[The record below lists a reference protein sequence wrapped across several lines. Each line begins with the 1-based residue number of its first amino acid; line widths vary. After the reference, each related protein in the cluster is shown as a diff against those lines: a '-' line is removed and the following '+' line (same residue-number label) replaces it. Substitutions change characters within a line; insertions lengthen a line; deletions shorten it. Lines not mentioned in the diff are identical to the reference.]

1 MTTIA
6 YDGKTLVS
14 DSQSSI
20 GSLKYEDDCQKIFP
34 NVGPFAA
41 LGVAGSYQ
49 DCMDIINVISEY
61 NKIDHIRSLDFK
73 ELNWQ
78 AEMIGITHEG
88 QVWHYSGNRSF
99 ELRPDLPYAVGS
111 GADYALGAMAVG
123 ADATSAV
130 LAAAQLDLYT
140 NDKLQVATIRSAEDP
155 EEEDKET
162 TVH

>member
-20 GSLKYEDDCQKIFP
+20 GDLKYEADCQKLFP
-34 NVGPFAA
+34 DVGPFVV

-49 DCMDIINVISEY
+49 DCMDIIEVISEY
-61 NKIDHIRSLDFK
+61 NKINHIRSLDFK
-73 ELNWQ
+73 ELDWK

-99 ELRPDLPYAVGS
+99 ELRADVPYAVGS

-123 ADATSAV
+123 ATATEAV
-130 LAAAQLDLYT
+130 LAAAKLDLYT
-140 NDKLQVATIRSAEDP
+140 NEVLQVAEIKLEGDTP
-155 EEEDKET
+155 EEDTK
-162 TVH
+162 VLH